1 MHAQQL
7 LYEEKFIDD
16 RFLSALEKWAS
27 GGKVWLSR
35 ERFLESVVLMSM
47 VVNGSLYCKV
57 NIQLQSE
64 SEIPPLLMS

>member
-1 MHAQQL
+1 MG
-7 LYEEKFIDD
+7 E
-16 RFLSALEKWAS
+16 W
-27 GGKVWLSR
+27 GKVWLSR